1 MSSVAST
8 SVGAIGQNA
17 ARATMTAAFSA
28 VRDDADNTVP
38 ELIAD
43 DAWAAP
49 VWREAALDYHKN
61 RGDRVGITPENIA
74 RLRRLMDGS
83 VSLDRAWSELSRPSG
98 AAASTVE
105 ALMFALRS
113 RGVQALG
120 EPDVLRR
127 LTQLDDTQARDIAI
141 RLQKFNPHIASAWT
155 PEDVQVLI
163 TMWNK
168 CDAQDA

>member
-1 MSSVAST
+1 V
-8 SVGAIGQNA
+8 
-17 ARATMTAAFSA
+17 
-28 VRDDADNTVP
+28 
-38 ELIAD
+38 
-43 DAWAAP
+43 
-49 VWREAALDYHKN
+49 
-61 RGDRVGITPENIA
+61 
-74 RLRRLMDGS
+74 
-83 VSLDRAWSELSRPSG
+83 
-98 AAASTVE
+98 ASTVE
-105 ALMFALRS
+105 ALMFSLRS

>member
-1 MSSVAST
+1 MSALHDT
-8 SVGAIGQNA
+8 DNA
-17 ARATMTAAFSA
+17 
-28 VRDDADNTVP
+28 VLEV
-38 ELIAD
+38 IAD
-43 DAWAAP
+43 DTWAAP
-49 VWREAALDYHKN
+49 TWREAAFQYHKARGN
-61 RGDRVGITPENIA
+61 RVSIAPYTPEHLA
-74 RLRRLMDGS
+74 RLRRLMADN
-83 VSLDRAWSELSRPSG
+83 VSLDRAWHELNGRASG

-105 ALMFALRS
+105 ALVFALRS

-127 LTQLDDTQARDIAI
+127 LAQLDDAQARDIAI
-141 RLQKFNPHIASAWT
+141 RLQKLKPHIASAWT